1 MYSCT
6 VSYQPF
12 RFITYMR
19 QIMPIFF
26 HNNMWRKHAQKT
38 ESLPSF
44 HRQKNQSALVFKPG
58 HCSSVVKPQIKQ
70 QKKAERHCHKIF
82 AQNFPC
88 MLLSP
93 LCNGKA
99 VMAENISYVFCCFY
113 EELCFSDTKCP
124 WANAKLK
131 SE

>member
-1 MYSCT
+1 M
-6 VSYQPF
+6 
-12 RFITYMR
+12 
-19 QIMPIFF
+19 
-26 HNNMWRKHAQKT
+26 HRKKT
-38 ESLPSF
+38 RLES
-44 HRQKNQSALVFKPG
+44 RVFNLISQAEKPKRP
-58 HCSSVVKPQIKQ
+58 CSSVVKLQIKQ
-70 QKKAERHCHKIF
+70 QKKAERHQHKIF

-88 MLLSP
+88 MLLNH

-99 VMAENISYVFCCFY
+99 VIAENTSYVFCCFY